1 MTVDHKNPSEIVQIA
16 KHGRGWAKM
25 ITEQE
30 LLELYKLSAENGVIV
45 DGIEPFNIEGDLEIP
60 YVHLTLNSNE
70 IHESLSHL
78 NWTEKI
84 SEMGRIIETMLAE
97 AAKSGGE
104 FRFNAWVSKEEYW
117 VPKG

>member
-1 MTVDHKNPSEIVQIA
+1 MTDDHKNQNELVQIA
-16 KHGRGWAKM
+16 RHGHGWAKM
-25 ITEQE
+25 ISEWE
-30 LLELYKLSAENGVIV
+30 LRQLYKLAAENNVIV
-45 DGIEPFNIEGDLEIP
+45 DGIEPFKIEGELEIA

-78 NWTEKI
+78 NWIERI
-84 SEMGRIIETMLAE
+84 AEMGRIIETMLAE

-104 FRFNAWVSKEEYW
+104 FRFNAWVSKKEDW